1 MFFIILGFFYGIGAK
16 TIKNNNDF
24 CEYLTHSLDG
34 TGRTLILILLA
45 SILINVFKKTNIGVV
60 IVTTFANIIGKGNL
74 SGLVLIIVLFIFTAI
89 STLFLTNP
97 VSRWSIMSTTVVP
110 LFMNTGLSPEFAQL
124 IARFSEC
131 ATIGLTPLLAYFV
144 IYLSYIEK
152 YNQKEK
158 PVTLFTAIRYQ
169 VIYGM
174 TTAVILLAIIIGW
187 YLIGLPIG
195 FGGSVTA

>member
-1 MFFIILGFFYGIGAK
+1 
-16 TIKNNNDF
+16 
-24 CEYLTHSLDG
+24 
-34 TGRTLILILLA
+34 
-45 SILINVFKKTNIGVV
+45 
-60 IVTTFANIIGKGNL
+60 
-74 SGLVLIIVLFIFTAI
+74 
-89 STLFLTNP
+89 
-97 VSRWSIMSTTVVP
+97 
-110 LFMNTGLSPEFAQL
+110 MNTGLSPEFAQL